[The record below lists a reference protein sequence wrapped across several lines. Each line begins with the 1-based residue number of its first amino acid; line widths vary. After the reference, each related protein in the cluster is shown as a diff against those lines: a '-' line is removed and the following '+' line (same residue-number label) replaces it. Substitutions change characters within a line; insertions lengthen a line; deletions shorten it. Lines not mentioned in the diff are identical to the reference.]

1 MKTLVNSDFAPAAA
15 GPYSHA
21 IEANGVVYASG
32 QLPIDF
38 ESGQIPEGIEAQTKA
53 SMKNLE
59 EVLKAAGCTLNDV
72 VKTTVFLSD
81 INNFGVVNG
90 LYAGYFSA
98 PYPARSCYQVAA
110 LPKGALI
117 EIEAIAVK
125 P

>member
-1 MKTLVNSDFAPAAA
+1 MKTLVNSEYAPAAA

-32 QLPIDF
+32 QLPIDLAT
-38 ESGQIPEGIEAQTKA
+38 GQIPEGIEAQTKA

-59 EVLKAAGCTLNDV
+59 EVLKAAGCGLNDV

-90 LYAGYFSA
+90 LYAEYFSA

-117 EIEAIAVK
+117 EVEAIAVK

>member
-1 MKTLVNSDFAPAAA
+1 MKTLVNSEYAPAAA

-32 QLPIDF
+32 QLPIDLAT
-38 ESGQIPEGIEAQTKA
+38 GQIPEGIEAQTKA

-59 EVLKAAGCTLNDV
+59 EVLKAAGCGLNDV
-72 VKTTVFLSD
+72 VKTTGFRSD

-90 LYAGYFSA
+90 LYAEYFSA

-117 EIEAIAVK
+117 EVEAIAIK